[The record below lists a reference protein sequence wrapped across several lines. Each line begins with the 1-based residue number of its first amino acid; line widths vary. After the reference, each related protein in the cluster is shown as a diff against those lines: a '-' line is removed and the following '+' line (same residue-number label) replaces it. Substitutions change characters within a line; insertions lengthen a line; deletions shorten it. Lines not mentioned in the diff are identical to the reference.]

1 MEKHDPT
8 WLEVTVSRAKIS
20 KLPEVTALRLD
31 RLAGATISSPQLRRP
46 LRCQTWE
53 IRGLGTS
60 AVRDFPGHVT
70 DDQSVIAP
78 R

>member
-20 KLPEVTALRLD
+20 KLPEGTTLRLY

-46 LRCQTWE
+46 LRCQTKSVDWE
-53 IRGLGTS
+53 NQLWGIFQ
-60 AVRDFPGHVT
+60 AM
-70 DDQSVIAP
+70 
-78 R
+78 